1 VTAVGNEQ
9 ETAVAEESAGPLNS
23 AACSVVVRRGAQ
35 PLPGTREEAR
45 QLLRKLAD
53 HVNSGAVGQA
63 SALCYEEAF
72 GTRERL
78 HLLLHLE
85 SIASYDAV
93 TQLAEEQIGDG
104 WNRLF
109 QPGSVQDVVLMPQF
123 WGMYGARAD
132 GTKEKQSTVYR
143 GSGSPVA
150 LPGAR
155 HQTDQADDEL
165 LHSANSGVVMHRY
178 GQMVYDL
185 RSEARAF
192 GREVAESIND
202 KLPGEC
208 SVYVYEEAFGSADRL
223 HWLIHLKDMTTYM
236 RLLALH
242 VRDEEVRDIY
252 FRQRIAAE
260 KGGGTWARMF
270 VEGSMTDIALV
281 PLR

>member
-1 VTAVGNEQ
+1 MANEQ

-23 AACSVVVRRGAQ
+23 AASSVVIRRSAQ
-35 PLPGTREEAR
+35 PRPGTREEAR
-45 QLLRKLAD
+45 QLLGKLAD
-53 HVNSGAVGQA
+53 HVNSGAARQA

-78 HLLLHLE
+78 HLLLHME
-85 SIASYDAV
+85 SIASYDDL
-93 TQLAEEQIGDG
+93 TRLADEGIGDG

-109 QPGSVQDVVLMPQF
+109 EPGSVQDVVLMPQF
-123 WGMYGARAD
+123 WGMYGARVDDA
-132 GTKEKQSTVYR
+132 KEKQSTVYR

-165 LHSANSGVVMHRY
+165 LHSANSGVVMHRS

-223 HWLIHLKDMTTYM
+223 HWLIHLKDMNTYM

-252 FRQRIAAE
+252 FRQRIAPE

-270 VEGSMTDIALV
+270 TEGSMADIALV